1 MGFVCG
7 EWIAIENEK
16 TAFGPVSRHSY
27 RMHRPYFSV
36 ADTGGRAGRCRRMA
50 LLRHSDGRSECPVLA
65 EDQKWSAD
73 G

>member
-27 RMHRPYFSV
+27 RMHRPHFSL
-36 ADTGGRAGRCRRMA
+36 ADTGGGAGRCRRMA
-50 LLRHSDGRSECPVLA
+50 LSGHRAKADLRPLC
-65 EDQKWSAD
+65 AD
-73 G
+73 FVAKVG